1 MAIKIKEKI
10 PYTLAGIFLLASIG
24 FFIYLNI
31 LQNERVKNAS
41 KIDSTIVYSTII
53 VSACDI
59 FTLSDA
65 QKLLSKNVE
74 FEDTTVGAESSVDVD
89 VSACSYSIP
98 FRSADELAK
107 AKTASVFIRTPKTAK
122 GANINKQAFTT
133 DLPAK
138 AQNIQGYGQQA
149 FWNPERSQ
157 LNVYKD
163 GNWLI
168 FSSGSLNFDQRTL
181 EEAKKIAETIMP
193 KI

>member
-1 MAIKIKEKI
+1 VAKKIKEKI
-10 PYTLAGIFLLASIG
+10 PYFATAIFLLLAIG
-24 FFIYLNI
+24 VFIYLNI
-31 LQNERVKNAS
+31 LQNENAKNKR
-41 KIDSTIVYSTII
+41 KIDSSLTFNTIV

-59 FTLSDA
+59 FTLRDA

-74 FEDTTVGAESSVDVD
+74 VQDTTVGAEGTDDID

-98 FRSADELAK
+98 FRTVEELAK
-107 AKTASVFIRTPKTAK
+107 AKTASVFIRTPKNIK
-122 GANINKQAFTT
+122 GANINYQAFTI

-138 AQNIQGYGQQA
+138 AESIEGYGQRA
-149 FWNPERSQ
+149 YWNPDRSQ

-168 FSSGSLNFDQRTL
+168 FSSGALDVNNRTL
-181 EEAKKIAETIMP
+181 EEAKKLADAVMP